1 MTEIHPINYGNTLYI
16 AKRMRALDRE
26 EIFATRWDESEES
39 LCADAVAVPGMSFIV
54 SKNGEPVCA
63 LGGVPE
69 HPGCWSVWMFATDKW
84 NSVALTATKFVK
96 RWLIPAIENTGAN
109 RAECKS
115 ISTHSVAHKWLDS
128 LGATRES
135 VLERYGKNG
144 EDFYIF
150 RWHNRNHKLTPNR

>member
-26 EIFATRWDESEES
+26 EIFATRWNDSEES
-39 LCADAVAVPGMSFIV
+39 LCEEAVAVPGMSFIA
-54 SKNGEPVCA
+54 SKNGEPVA
-63 LGGVPE
+63 AGGAVPM
-69 HPGCWSVWMFATDKW
+69 HPNVWSMWMFATDKW
-84 NSVALTATKFVK
+84 GSVALTVTKFVK
-96 RWLIPAIENTGAN
+96 RWLIPAVEHTGAY
-109 RAECKS
+109 RLECKS
-115 ISTHSVAHKWLDS
+115 MGTHVVAHKWLDS

-150 RWHNRNHKLTPNR
+150 RWHNRNHRNPK